1 MLSQVHDYLI
11 INIVM
16 ILKMQ
21 KIKWLIS
28 IDYKINMKQKENIS
42 KVNIIL
48 HLTIDKKTEAQFGAG
63 L

>member
-48 HLTIDKKTEAQFGAG
+48 HLTIDKKTEAFGAG